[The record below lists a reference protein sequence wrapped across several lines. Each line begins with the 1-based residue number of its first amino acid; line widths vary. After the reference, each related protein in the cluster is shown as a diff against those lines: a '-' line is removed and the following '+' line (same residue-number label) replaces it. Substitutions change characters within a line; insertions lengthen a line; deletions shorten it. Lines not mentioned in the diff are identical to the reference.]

1 MLEIIAMT
9 VQDAKQI
16 EAGGADRVELVS
28 ALSEG
33 GLTPSYGLIE
43 AVINSVNIPVNIMI
57 RPHAKGFYYNSDE
70 INLMKRDILIAKQL
84 KANGVVFGVLDEE
97 ENISEYKLRELLS
110 VCDGLEVTF
119 NRAIDLINPLTG
131 VKILA
136 KYPQITRVLSSGGK
150 GFIKENITIL
160 NKMQESAG
168 HIRLLVG
175 GGLTLDNINE
185 MQQDVKG
192 AEYHFGSAARENSS
206 LFGEISIERIEKLV
220 QMVDKNK

>member
-57 RPHAKGFYYNSDE
+57 RPHAKGFYYNTDE

-97 ENISEYKLRELLS
+97 ENISEYKLRDLLS

-119 NRAIDLINPLTG
+119 NRAIDLINPVTG

-136 KYPQITRVLSSGGK
+136 KYPQITKVLSSGGT
-150 GFIKENITIL
+150 GFIKENIAIL

-175 GGLTLDNINE
+175 GGLTLDNIND
-185 MQQDVKG
+185 MQQEVKG

-220 QMVDKNK
+220 KMIGENK